1 MPIDPLGNAG
11 ASQNAL
17 PFSPPKTGFA
27 SQPAEHQELPL
38 DLHDLIVKHTQ
49 GTFYFRASGESFG
62 KIEVYDGEVVIVD
75 RVLDI
80 QDGRLVVAVDNE
92 EFLVRWVEKRVSGW
106 FLVTDNE
113 GDAPIQILDS
123 NMVFGVVTHVI
134 HEVKHR

>member
-11 ASQNAL
+11 PSQNAL

-38 DLHDLIVKHTQ
+38 NLYDLVVKHTQ
-49 GTFYFRASGESFG
+49 ATFYFRASGPPFDAIHIYEG
-62 KIEVYDGEVVIVD
+62 DVVIVD

-92 EFLVRWVEKRVSGW
+92 EFIVRWVEKRVNGW

-113 GDAPIQILDS
+113 EDAPILILDS
-123 NMVFGVVTHVI
+123 STVFG
-134 HEVKHR
+134 